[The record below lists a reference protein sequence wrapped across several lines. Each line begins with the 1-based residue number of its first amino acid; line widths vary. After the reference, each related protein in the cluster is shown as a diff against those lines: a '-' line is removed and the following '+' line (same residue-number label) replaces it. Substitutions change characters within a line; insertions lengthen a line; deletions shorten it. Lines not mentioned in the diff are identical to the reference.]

1 MAQNSFQ
8 ELHSAK
14 VDTAWG
20 TNHSPNVSA
29 QESLACLFSPSPLLP
44 QGPWKLWAASGS
56 VGTADV
62 LVVSWAWN
70 QLQTGSPSG
79 RRWICMERPC
89 LHRPQPPT
97 L

>member
-62 LVVSWAWN
+62 LVVS
-70 QLQTGSPSG
+70 
-79 RRWICMERPC
+79 
-89 LHRPQPPT
+89 
-97 L
+97 

>member
-29 QESLACLFSPSPLLP
+29 QESLACLFSPLLSLKP
-44 QGPWKLWAASGS
+44 TPNGFSFGEK
-56 VGTADV
+56 VD
-62 LVVSWAWN
+62 
-70 QLQTGSPSG
+70 
-79 RRWICMERPC
+79 
-89 LHRPQPPT
+89 LHGKALFAQAPATHP
-97 L
+97 